1 MSKIKIKE
9 SIYSED
15 KNIGDI
21 VVNDSHLFIV
31 VYTEGDTF
39 NGIVIKSD
47 RFTQGSIRYGLIK
60 SDFRRFKGTIIVG

>member
-1 MSKIKIKE
+1 MSKIKIIEGSSDIK
-9 SIYSED
+9 
-15 KNIGDI
+15 KGDI

-47 RFTQGSIRYGLIK
+47 RFTQGSIRYGLVK